1 MLGKKSD
8 LHWRMSTTSYTYRTP
23 AYELGGWVGG
33 GGGSAKLIDEAKLTN
48 RALNVNTMFI
58 NDVNITKHIV
68 LN

>member
-23 AYELGGWVGG
+23 AYELGGGG
-33 GGGSAKLIDEAKLTN
+33 PAKLIDEAKLTN

-58 NDVNITKHIV
+58 NDVNITKHIA